1 MTWKNATKMG
11 IKISELPIAK
21 FLVDGNE
28 VFPIVQTGT
37 TKQVSFKDAFT
48 KPEWLLPLKFTM
60 ADGTTAGIYNQPIFG
75 ASDFGFF
82 NLEKGMAIGFS
93 DLSVAQ
99 INRDPITYNFSSLNI
114 EVDNIRFQSEI
125 SDFFFTE
132 LRITPENV
140 RFHFDSNPD
149 IFRMERDISGE
160 RLGFFGNT
168 AAKQSITNS
177 SADAAIIELQNVL
190 IAYGLATDNR

>member
-1 MTWKNATKMG
+1 MG
-11 IKISELPIAK
+11 VKISELPSTAVIEE
-21 FLVDGNE
+21 DGEE
-28 VFPIVQTGT
+28 VIVIVQNGE
-37 TKQVSFKDAFT
+37 TKKIKLSDVFRFAN
-48 KPEWLLPLKFTM
+48 WLLPLEFEM
-60 ADGTTAGIYNQPIFG
+60 ADGTTVGIYNQPIFG
-75 ASDFGFF
+75 ASDFGIF
-82 NLEKGMAIGFS
+82 NLEKGMGIGFS
-93 DLSVAQ
+93 DGKVSA
-99 INRDPITYNFSSLNI
+99 INIDPITYNISSSNI